1 MKDNRTEFQRFSDFM
16 KALVKVPKKDALAAQ
31 PSATR
36 PAKQQKAT
44 KRKA

>member
-16 KALVKVPKKDALAAQ
+16 KALVKVPKKEVAAQ
-31 PSATR
+31 HGATR
-36 PAKQQKAT
+36 PQKSTT